1 MASKQRIVYV
11 TSSEA
16 KAEENNI
23 FKAKA
28 TLPEGGLI
36 SDFFTFEIWSVPI
49 KETLEM
55 DLRVMVQSEVVTA
68 YSQIHV
74 PCIVE
79 HAGLIFEGYEDKHYP
94 GGLTKPLWNTFE
106 DQFLVET
113 HSAGRTVIA
122 RAVVAYCDGMSVQTF
137 VGETK
142 GRLGNGVKGNRNF
155 YWDRVFIPEDAQ
167 TKGLTYSEIVEHPEF
182 GLDYKVLKLSQ
193 STKAMLKLLSYLRKL
208 GQPILWR

>member
-1 MASKQRIVYV
+1 MVSKQHIVYV
-11 TSSEA
+11 TSSNA

-28 TLPEGGLI
+28 KLPGGALV
-36 SDFFTFEIWSVPI
+36 SEFFTFDVWSVPI

-55 DLRVMVQSEVVTA
+55 DLRVLVQNEVVTA

-79 HAGLIFEGYEDKHYP
+79 HAGLIFEGYEDRHYP

-106 DQFLVET
+106 EQFLVET
-113 HSAGRTVIA
+113 RSAGRRAIA
-122 RAVVAYCDGMSVQTF
+122 RAVVAYCDGMSVRTF

-142 GRLGNGVKGNRNF
+142 GHLGDCVKGSRNF

-167 TKGLTYSEIVEHPEF
+167 TNGLTYSEIVEHPKF

-193 STKAMLKLLSYLRKL
+193 STKAMLELLSYLRKS
-208 GQPILWR
+208 GQPALWR